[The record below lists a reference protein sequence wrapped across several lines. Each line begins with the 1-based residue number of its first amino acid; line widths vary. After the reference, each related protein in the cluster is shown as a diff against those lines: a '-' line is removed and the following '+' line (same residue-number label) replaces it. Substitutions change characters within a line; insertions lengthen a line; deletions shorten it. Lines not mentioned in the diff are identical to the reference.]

1 MKKRIVTLLVSA
13 LITGSTLAG
22 CAGMPVATQAP
33 APAAPAAEA
42 QAETPEAAAEE
53 TAAEDAA
60 QEEAAAE
67 ETAAAD
73 AAAAETAGDA
83 AGETASAYPEFNF
96 SKDKPHEQAIWEYF
110 KENIGQYY
118 EKTDISLPIFDLL
131 RVDDSDPEDTKVW
144 GDFWLMNYDLK
155 GTTLLTRSGGN
166 YPGLFHLAKTD
177 DGFKVTEAK
186 FVEDGERN
194 GESVKEIFGVDD
206 ELLAAYNAA
215 SYDFND
221 CLLNSVMIYR
231 EANGTEI
238 KAYEDYGWDP
248 VTLDFD
254 EELII
259 DYPDLQGSWTADGI
273 TAEIVNPKE
282 GCVYYVVLTDSRD
295 AEKTLTYEIYG
306 QYEHSTDTIYYW
318 NGWVKD
324 EAGNDLDTNAE
335 GELAVGEDGSL
346 TWTNGSEEPVVL
358 TK

>member
-1 MKKRIVTLLVSA
+1 MVLSAKMAEQENGNAVKIVFNPLIMKQNRRILATIVIVVVATLLAASCCNRKKAEDQRPAAVPEETSLLTA
-13 LITGSTLAG
+13 IDDYFIKEIASHYE
-22 CAGMPVATQAP
+22 P
-33 APAAPAAEA
+33 APYSVP
-42 QAETPEAAAEE
+42 
-53 TAAEDAA
+53 
-60 QEEAAAE
+60 
-67 ETAAAD
+67 
-73 AAAAETAGDA
+73 
-83 AGETASAYPEFNF
+83 FHNF
-96 SKDKPHEQAIWEYF
+96 LA
-110 KENIGQYY
+110 
-118 EKTDISLPIFDLL
+118 
-131 RVDDSDPEDTKVW
+131 VDDTDPQDILVW

-295 AEKTLTYEIYG
+295 AEKPLTYEIYG
-306 QYEHSTDTIYYW
+306 QYEHSTDTVYYW